1 AQSGHAEL
9 HCTCPLSGV
18 KRTSSGFTCASDM
31 VAKAEDVQA
40 AIAWLTAVQ
49 TATGL
54 PPDWSKQIVIRRD
67 RE

>member
-1 AQSGHAEL
+1 
-9 HCTCPLSGV
+9 
-18 KRTSSGFTCASDM
+18 M

-54 PPDWSKQIVIRRD
+54 VKTDCD
-67 RE
+67 